1 LDTKERRTPVRRPIP
16 ARPELAS
23 GTAHCGKTEI
33 VKTSMV
39 SRARRKFFSHC
50 GQAPQLIFRLVG
62 GNYRSSLKV
71 FQL

>member
-16 ARPELAS
+16 AGPELAS

-33 VKTSMV
+33 VKNKYGFKGPSEI
-39 SRARRKFFSHC
+39 FSHC
-50 GQAPQLIFRLVG
+50 GQASQLIFRLVG
-62 GNYRSSLKV
+62 GNYPSSLKV